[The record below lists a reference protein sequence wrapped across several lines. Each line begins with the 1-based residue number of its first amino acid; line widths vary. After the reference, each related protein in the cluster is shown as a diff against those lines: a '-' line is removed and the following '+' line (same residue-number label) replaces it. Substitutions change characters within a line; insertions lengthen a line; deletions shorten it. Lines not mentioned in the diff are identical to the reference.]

1 MKTSDQNISQLYTF
15 QQLPTSDTG
24 QLNVRV
30 EISENH
36 AVFDGHFPGLPI
48 LPGVYLIQIIKDSL
62 NTFLPGNYNARAVDF
77 VKYLVPVEPN
87 KNNVLRLEMTLKES
101 DSNMVVSANSYFE
114 DNTVHFKFKGEFVRS

>member
-1 MKTSDQNISQLYTF
+1 MKTSDQNISQLYTL
-15 QQLPTSDTG
+15 QQLPTSDAG

-36 AVFDGHFPGLPI
+36 SVFDGHFPGLPI
-48 LPGVYLIQIIKDSL
+48 LPGVYLIQMIKDSL
-62 NTFLPGNYNARAVDF
+62 NAFLPGNYSARAVDS

-101 DSNMVVSANSYFE
+101 DSNMVVSTNSYFE